1 MAQVSRSSNLLLS
14 ALSREDYALLQPHMA
29 EVQLRQKAVLQEAL
43 APITHVF
50 FPLSGMISL
59 LATFET
65 GEAIEIAAIGR
76 EGAIGTRPGLPPQ
89 LAFAKA
95 IVQLPGV
102 ALKIDIRRFQEAARK
117 SVAITHVATCANEV
131 MAVNLQQ
138 SAACNALHELEGRLA
153 RWLMHCRDRIDADD
167 LPLAH
172 EFLSQMLGVRRTTVT
187 LAAHTL
193 QKAGVIDYR
202 RGKVQITDRAALEA
216 ISCDCYQMV
225 KANLAVITA
234 TAQAAK
240 TAGDQDANP

>member
-1 MAQVSRSSNLLLS
+1 MAQVSRFSNLLLG
-14 ALSREDYALLQPHMA
+14 ALGQDDYALLRPHVA
-29 EVQLRQKAVLQEAL
+29 EVRLKQKDVLQEANN
-43 APITHVF
+43 PITHAY
-50 FPLSGMISL
+50 FPLTGMISL
-59 LATFET
+59 LATFDT

-89 LAFAKA
+89 TAFARA
-95 IVQLPGV
+95 IVQLPGT
-102 ALKIDIRRFQEAARK
+102 ALKIDIQRFQEAARK

-138 SAACNALHELEGRLA
+138 SAACNALHGLESRLA
-153 RWLMHCRDRIDADD
+153 RWLLHCRDRIDSDD

-193 QKAGVIDYR
+193 QQAGLISYR
-202 RGKVQITDRAALEA
+202 RGKLQITNRSALEA
-216 ISCDCYQMV
+216 VSCDCYQMV
-225 KANLAVITA
+225 KRNLELITS

-240 TAGDQDANP
+240 TRG

>member
-1 MAQVSRSSNLLLS
+1 MAQVSRSSNLLLG
-14 ALSREDYALLQPHMA
+14 ALGQADYALLKPHLA
-29 EVQLRQKAVLQEAL
+29 EVRLKQKAVLQEANV
-43 APITHVF
+43 PITHAF
-50 FPLSGMISL
+50 FPLEGMISL

-76 EGAIGTRPGLPPQ
+76 EGAVGTRPALPPQ
-89 LAFAKA
+89 PAFAKA
-95 IVQLPGV
+95 IVQLPGS

-138 SAACNALHELEGRLA
+138 SAACNALHGLESRLA
-153 RWLMHCRDRIDADD
+153 RWLLHCHDRIDSDD

-193 QKAGVIDYR
+193 QQAGTISYH
-202 RGKVQITDRAALEA
+202 RGKIKITDRSALET
-216 ISCDCYQMV
+216 ISCECYLMV
-225 KANLAVITA
+225 KRNIALITA
-234 TAQAAK
+234 MAQAAK
-240 TAGDQDANP
+240 TAGED

>member
-1 MAQVSRSSNLLLS
+1 MAEVSRNSNLLLS

-29 EVQLRQKAVLQEAL
+29 EVPLKQKVVLQEPL

-59 LATFET
+59 LATFGT

-76 EGAIGTRPGLPPQ
+76 EGAVGTRPGLPPQ
-89 LAFAKA
+89 PAFARA
-95 IVQLPGV
+95 IVQLPGA

-138 SAACNALHELEGRLA
+138 SAACNALHELESRLA
-153 RWLMHCRDRIDADD
+153 RWLLHCRDRFDNDA
-167 LPLAH
+167 LPLAQ
-172 EFLSQMLGVRRTTVT
+172 EFLSEMLGVRRTTVT

-193 QKAGVIDYR
+193 QKAGVISYR
-202 RGKVQITDRAALEA
+202 RGKVQITDRAVLEG
-216 ISCDCYQMV
+216 ISCECYDMV
-225 KANLAVITA
+225 KANLAVITTA
-234 TAQAAK
+234 AQAAK
-240 TAGDQDANP
+240 TAVD